1 MIIIMYIDFHVH
13 AFPNSIAQRAM
24 ENLSAEGNSFGL
36 TAHTDGTVKDLENL
50 LKSRDISHAVLLPI
64 ATKPSQQNNINTW
77 ASEVTKEGFFYSFG
91 SVHPDAEDRFDELE
105 RIKSLGLYGV
115 KLHPDY
121 QKFMVDDE
129 KIIPVY
135 KKCAELDLPIMI
147 HSGFDPVSPE
157 LCHCKP
163 ENAAKAY
170 ELVPECT
177 MILAHAGAMCRWD
190 EVEKYL
196 AGMEGNL
203 YFDVSV
209 VANYIK
215 PDQLLRI
222 IRKHG
227 ADRILF
233 GSDSPWDDPENEKQM
248 IKNLPLSD
256 EEKDMIFY
264 KNALKILKINR

>member
-1 MIIIMYIDFHVH
+1 MYIDFHTH
-13 AFPNSIAQRAM
+13 AFPDSIAERAM
-24 ENLSAEGNSFGL
+24 ENLSEEGKSFGL
-36 TAHTDGTVKDLENL
+36 KAHTDGTVKDLENL
-50 LKSRDISHAVLLPI
+50 LRSREISHGVLLPI
-64 ATKPSQQNNINTW
+64 ATKPSQQKNINNW
-77 ASEVTKEGFFYSFG
+77 AGEVTKQGFFYSFG
-91 SVHPDAEDRFDELE
+91 TVHPDAEDCIEELE

-121 QKFMVDDE
+121 QKFFVDDD
-129 KIIPVY
+129 KVIPIY
-135 KKCAELDLPIMI
+135 KKCAELDLPVMI
-147 HSGFDPVSPE
+147 HSGFDPVSPV

-163 ENAAKAY
+163 ENAARAFD
-170 ELVPECT
+170 LVGQAT
-177 MILAHAGAMCRWD
+177 MIFAHAGAMCRWD
-190 EVEKYL
+190 EVETYL
-196 AGMEGNL
+196 AGKQGSI
-203 YFDVSV
+203 YFDISV

-233 GSDSPWDDPENEKQM
+233 GSDSPWDDPENEKQL

-264 KNALKILKINR
+264 KNALKILKLQ

>member
-1 MIIIMYIDFHVH
+1 MYIDFHVH
-13 AFPNSIAQRAM
+13 AFTDSIAKRAM
-24 ENLSAEGNSFGL
+24 ESLQAAGSSSGL
-36 TAHTDGTVKDLENL
+36 KAHTDGTTGDLEKL

-64 ATKPSQQNNINTW
+64 ATKPSQQTNINNW
-77 ASEVTKEGFFYSFG
+77 AAEVTKQGFFYCYG
-91 SVHPDAEDRFDELE
+91 TVHPDAENRMEELE

-121 QKFMVDDE
+121 QNFFVDDE
-129 KIIPVY
+129 KLIPVY
-135 KKCAELDLPIMI
+135 KKCAELGLPVMI
-147 HSGFDPVSPE
+147 HSGFDPVSPDV
-157 LCHCKP
+157 CHCKP
-163 ENAAKAY
+163 ENAAKVLD
-170 ELVPECT
+170 LVPEAT
-177 MILAHAGAMCRWD
+177 MIFAHAGAMCRWD
-190 EVEKYL
+190 EVETYL
-196 AGMEGNL
+196 AGRQGSV